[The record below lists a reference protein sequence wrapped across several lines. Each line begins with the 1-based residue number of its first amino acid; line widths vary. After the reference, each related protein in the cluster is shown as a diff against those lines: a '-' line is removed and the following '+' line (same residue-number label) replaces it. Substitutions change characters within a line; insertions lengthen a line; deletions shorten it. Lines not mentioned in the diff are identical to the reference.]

1 MKEKIIQ
8 KLNERIERILEK
20 EELTAEDYA
29 ILDAERMR
37 IEMREMREAAM
48 MMATIERGENHG

>member
-8 KLNERIERILEK
+8 KLNERIERILAK
-20 EELTAEDYA
+20 EDLTAEDYA

-37 IEMREMREAAM
+37 IEMREMRDAAM